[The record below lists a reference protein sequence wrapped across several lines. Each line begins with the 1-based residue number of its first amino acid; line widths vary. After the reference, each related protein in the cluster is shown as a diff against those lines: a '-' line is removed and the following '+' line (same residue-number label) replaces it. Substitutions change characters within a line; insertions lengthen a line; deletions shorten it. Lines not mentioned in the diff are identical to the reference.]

1 MNIHRRRIGLALAS
15 AATLAACGLAHA
27 QSFPDRP
34 IRLIVPYAAGG
45 GTDLLAREIAR
56 VASKNLGQSIVI
68 DNKPGAGTTIAA
80 GEVARSA
87 PDGYTLMWGDNATFA
102 LNPHVYQKLP
112 YDPLALSPVTL
123 TVKGSLVLATSS
135 RLGVRT
141 VPQLIDYAKANPDKL
156 SYGTPGNGSPHHLA
170 MEAFKIKA
178 GNLSIQHVPYKG
190 EAPAIQDLVAGNLDV
205 MFSGARV
212 AKAQMVGG
220 KIQVIGASGP
230 TRNPILPETPTV
242 AEAGLPGFSYQYWHA
257 LVAPPKTPPEVIAKL
272 NGAFTKA
279 LGDAELRAWL
289 ASTAGVDAA
298 PSTPA
303 QMYDFMRKELA
314 RSAEIVKAIGLKLD

>member
-1 MNIHRRRIGLALAS
+1 MNIRRRRFGLAFAS
-15 AATLAACGLAHA
+15 AAALAACGLAHA
-27 QSFPDRP
+27 QAFPDRP

-56 VASKNLGQSIVI
+56 VASKNLGQPIII

-80 GEVARSA
+80 GEVSRSA

-141 VPQLIDYAKANPDKL
+141 VQQLIDYAKANPGKL

-178 GNLSIQHVPYKG
+178 GHLSIQHIPYKG

-212 AKAQMVGG
+212 AKAQMSGG
-220 KIQVIGASGP
+220 KIQVLGASGP
-230 TRNPILPETPTV
+230 TRNPILPETPTI
-242 AEAGLPGFSYQYWHA
+242 AESGLPGFSYQYWHA
-257 LVAPPKTPPEVIAKL
+257 LVAPPNTPPEVIAKL

-289 ASTAGVDAA
+289 ASTAGVEAA

-303 QMYDFMRKELA
+303 QMRAFMRDELA